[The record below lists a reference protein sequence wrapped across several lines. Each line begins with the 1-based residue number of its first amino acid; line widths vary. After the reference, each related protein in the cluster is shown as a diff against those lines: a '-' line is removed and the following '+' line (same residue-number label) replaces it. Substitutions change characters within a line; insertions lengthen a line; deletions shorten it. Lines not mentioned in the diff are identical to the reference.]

1 MNKIAFIYLIA
12 DFILICISLFF
23 GDTWLL
29 NTQVAFIC
37 SLLIVF
43 ASFFSYKGM
52 VEKKLDIGDFEK
64 PRDLVDEIGDPHEL
78 FEEEKE
84 EEKLLSKE
92 EFQEI
97 YRQEREKQKK
107 SKRTF
112 KNLFQSWSGALGIY
126 RLLAYV
132 LLFLAILILIR
143 KEYFNPIAF
152 IVGVSALP
160 FATII
165 SSFLQN
171 RSSRD

>member
-1 MNKIAFIYLIA
+1 MNKVAFIYFIA
-12 DFILICISLFF
+12 DIILICISFF
-23 GDTWLL
+23 LGGTWLL

-37 SLLIVF
+37 SILIVF
-43 ASFFSYKGM
+43 ASFISYKGM
-52 VEKKLDIGDFEK
+52 VEKKLDAGDFEE
-64 PRDLVDEIGDPHEL
+64 PRDLIDEIGDPHEL

-84 EEKLLSKE
+84 KEKTLNKE

-107 SKRTF
+107 SKKTF

-143 KEYFNPIAF
+143 KGYFNPIAF

-160 FATII
+160 LATII
-165 SSFLQN
+165 SSFFQKK
-171 RSSRD
+171 SS